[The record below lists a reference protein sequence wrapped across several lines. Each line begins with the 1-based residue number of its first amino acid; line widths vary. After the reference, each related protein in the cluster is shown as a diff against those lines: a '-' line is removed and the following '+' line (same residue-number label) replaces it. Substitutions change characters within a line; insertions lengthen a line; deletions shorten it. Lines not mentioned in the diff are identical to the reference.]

1 MPAPTMPNA
10 KTVKAKRPAI
20 GRNAS
25 AVRHAMGIRDDLLMQ
40 RGPEARDDWIR
51 VQNKNAQRRL
61 HPYVLTA
68 SGCPR
73 SVELPQQA
81 IPPTV
86 FQNWPTASDF
96 ARFIELALPAPSVMP
111 LSNLRNKTWRE
122 ELHRG

>member
-1 MPAPTMPNA
+1 MVLHPLLLTHDRIEAFG
-10 KTVKAKRPAI
+10 VEVAI
-20 GRNAS
+20 VHLMAARTQS
-25 AVRHAMGIRDDLLMQ
+25 RDDLLMQ

-96 ARFIELALPAPSVMP
+96 ARFIRACASSAIGDAP
-111 LSNLRNKTWRE
+111 E
-122 ELHRG
+122 